1 MFYHYQIGSSSKGRE
16 AREEEPGPLLLTV
29 VTAGVAVAGLGV
41 GQGGAQDWADLQA
54 CSEGGQGE
62 PLFTVHCLL
71 PCRMRTQRCRTGLA
85 KVDDTWVLYG
95 AIFLCPFQ
103 RTGLAKVGW
112 RVVQGYGHFLI
123 IPSEKNGY
131 LR

>member
-62 PLFTVHCLL
+62 PLSLLSRSLLETVSRGQGRQGTGGLLL
-71 PCRMRTQRCRTGLA
+71 PLHLLLLVLLLPPPPLA
-85 KVDDTWVLYG
+85 SLQD
-95 AIFLCPFQ
+95 
-103 RTGLAKVGW
+103 
-112 RVVQGYGHFLI
+112 
-123 IPSEKNGY
+123 
-131 LR
+131 